1 MVDLKLL
8 IETINDSGLKMKY
21 VAQGLGITYYGL
33 LKKLKG
39 ESEFKASEI
48 SKLSLLLG
56 MDTEKRDEIF
66 FAPFVES
73 KSTKEV
79 I

>member
-8 IETINDSGLKMKY
+8 NEMINDSGLKVKY

-39 ESEFKASEI
+39 ETEFKASEI
-48 SKLSLLLG
+48 SKLSSILG
-56 MDTEKRDEIF
+56 MSAEKRDEIF
-66 FAPFVES
+66 FAPAVEH
-73 KSTKEV
+73 KSTTRAM
-79 I
+79 